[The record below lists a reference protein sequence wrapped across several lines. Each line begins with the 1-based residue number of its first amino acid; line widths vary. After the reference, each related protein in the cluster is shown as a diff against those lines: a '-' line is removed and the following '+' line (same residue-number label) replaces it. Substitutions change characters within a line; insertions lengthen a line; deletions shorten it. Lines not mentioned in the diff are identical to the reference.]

1 MTPSYSWT
9 SGPCF
14 AFSDTRIFCL
24 HSKSHVS
31 IRRMKFQMMSAG
43 NWTTNTWLFFFLSC
57 LGGCVSSV
65 LQRNRLLLPTL
76 YSCKVIYD
84 RKNQKS
90 CINWP
95 NLLEF
100 EITGSLFRKLFSP
113 FSWFWTR
120 HFMSQSTSQLLFGCL
135 HSNYIFYSS
144 LSK

>member
-14 AFSDTRIFCL
+14 AFSDARIFCL
-24 HSKSHVS
+24 HSNPLCQSEEWSSKWCQLEIEPQIHD
-31 IRRMKFQMMSAG
+31 F
-43 NWTTNTWLFFFLSC
+43 FFFLSC

-65 LQRNRLLLPTL
+65 LQRNRLLLPAL

-84 RKNQKS
+84 GKNQKS

-120 HFMSQSTSQLLFGCL
+120 HFMSQSTSQLLFSCL